1 MNVVI
6 LTGRLTVDPELKYT
20 QQGTACTSFNLAVDR
35 ASKNDET
42 DFPTIVAWRETA
54 EFASKYLHKG
64 QQDCCQRRNPHTQ
77 LRRQGRQQSQGNRR
91 YRRIGWNLRT
101 ASRKA
106 RSHKGGSNEQR
117 QRRIYREAIRRA
129 EKRHDNNSVFRLQAF
144 GGGEQEAA
152 PACRKALNERRGGE
166 RP

>member
-64 QQDCCQRRNPHTQ
+64 SKIVVRGEIRTRSYADRDGNNHKVTEVQADRLEFADSKP
-77 LRRQGRQQSQGNRR
+77 QGPFS
-91 YRRIGWNLRT
+91 
-101 ASRKA
+101 
-106 RSHKGGSNEQR
+106 
-117 QRRIYREAIRRA
+117 
-129 EKRHDNNSVFRLQAF
+129 
-144 GGGEQEAA
+144 
-152 PACRKALNERRGGE
+152 
-166 RP
+166 